1 MSRPA
6 PEPPLVDR
14 FGRVVD
20 DLRVSVTDLCNL
32 RCQYCMPADGMQ
44 WLPRDQILAF
54 EEITRLVGVLTG
66 LGVRSLRLTGGEP
79 LVRRGFP
86 DLVRMIAAVPGIEDL
101 SLTTNGLLLERD
113 AATLV
118 DAGIR
123 RFNVSLDAL
132 DPDRFEEVTRRREVD
147 RVLAGLHAL
156 QTTPG
161 VGTIKVNAVSIRGIT
176 EFEAP
181 RLVDFAREHALQVR
195 FIEQMPLGAVPRWAR
210 DDVLTGAEVRAVI
223 ERHHRLVPRERAPHA
238 TARVFDLEDG
248 RGEVAFI
255 NPVTEP
261 FCADCNRIRLTADGQ
276 LRTCLFSRRETD
288 LRRMVR
294 TGATDAQIA
303 ATIRA
308 AVHDKEAGHGMDE
321 PGFRRPRRVMSQIG
335 G

>member
-32 RCQYCMPADGMQ
+32 RCQYCMPADGVP
-44 WLPRDQILAF
+44 WLPRDQILTF
-54 EEITRLVGVLTG
+54 EEITRLVGILAG
-66 LGVRSLRLTGGEP
+66 LGVRALRLTGGEP

-101 SLTTNGLLLERD
+101 SLTTNGLLLERH
-113 AATLV
+113 AAALV
-118 DAGIR
+118 DTGIR

-156 QTTPG
+156 RTTPG

-176 EFEAP
+176 EHEAP
-181 RLVDFAREHALQVR
+181 RLVDFARAHDLQVR

-238 TARVFDLEDG
+238 TARVFGLEDG

-303 ATIRA
+303 ATVRS

-321 PGFRRPRRVMSQIG
+321 PGFLRPPRVMSQIG